1 MKAFTRILSYA
12 RPYHRFWP
20 GYLIFSILSVIFGVV
35 NYALIKPLL
44 EVLFD
49 PDAVEKYTAL
59 PEFSLSVDYFYGVFQ
74 YYLTRVMEAS
84 GVLRSLLFVCL
95 VLIITSFLSNLTRF
109 LSQKI
114 LVNMKTYV
122 MKNIRTDLFHKITR
136 LNVDY
141 FQEQR
146 KGDILSSVS
155 NDVNEVQNSV
165 ASSFH
170 IIFREPL
177 LVIGFLI
184 GLFYMSPKLTLLTLI
199 TLPISAFVIG
209 AVTRKLRRGA
219 TRTQALMGRI
229 ISHFEEAI
237 SGARIIKAF
246 NAQKYVRDSFERTND
261 EHKAVSRAMYTR
273 QELASPLSEFL
284 GISVAAAVLFYGGV
298 LQMRGELGMGLS
310 DFIVYIA
317 FYWRVLEPSKAIA
330 AAYSNIQKGLVS
342 GNRIFAILDAVPS
355 IRKAEHP
362 VHVSEFTSA
371 IAAMYR
377 SSILLTMC

>member
-12 RPYHRFWP
+12 RPYSRFWP

-74 YYLTRVMEAS
+74 YYLTRIMEAS

-95 VLIITSFLSNLTRF
+95 VLIVTSLLSNLTRF

-177 LVIGFLI
+177 LVIGF
-184 GLFYMSPKLTLLTLI
+184 
-199 TLPISAFVIG
+199 
-209 AVTRKLRRGA
+209 
-219 TRTQALMGRI
+219 
-229 ISHFEEAI
+229 
-237 SGARIIKAF
+237 
-246 NAQKYVRDSFERTND
+246 
-261 EHKAVSRAMYTR
+261 
-273 QELASPLSEFL
+273 
-284 GISVAAAVLFYGGV
+284 
-298 LQMRGELGMGLS
+298 
-310 DFIVYIA
+310 
-317 FYWRVLEPSKAIA
+317 PS
-330 AAYSNIQKGLVS
+330 
-342 GNRIFAILDAVPS
+342 
-355 IRKAEHP
+355 
-362 VHVSEFTSA
+362 
-371 IAAMYR
+371 
-377 SSILLTMC
+377 

>member
-184 GLFYMSPKLTLLTLI
+184 GLFYMSP
-199 TLPISAFVIG
+199 S
-209 AVTRKLRRGA
+209 
-219 TRTQALMGRI
+219 
-229 ISHFEEAI
+229 
-237 SGARIIKAF
+237 
-246 NAQKYVRDSFERTND
+246 
-261 EHKAVSRAMYTR
+261 
-273 QELASPLSEFL
+273 
-284 GISVAAAVLFYGGV
+284 
-298 LQMRGELGMGLS
+298 
-310 DFIVYIA
+310 
-317 FYWRVLEPSKAIA
+317 
-330 AAYSNIQKGLVS
+330 
-342 GNRIFAILDAVPS
+342 
-355 IRKAEHP
+355 
-362 VHVSEFTSA
+362 
-371 IAAMYR
+371 
-377 SSILLTMC
+377 